1 MFYCEVY
8 VIINFRKQIIFLF
21 KYLLLLYSFSVVSIV
36 QLQLF
41 FLEALYIISE
51 ANQQIDI
58 CLGIVSGLVPNRDVI
73 VELQTLSGTSMG

>member
-8 VIINFRKQIIFLF
+8 ANINFRKQIIFLF
-21 KYLLLLYSFSVVSIV
+21 RYLLLLYSFSVVSIV

-41 FLEALYIISE
+41 FLEALYTITE
-51 ANQQIDI
+51 ANQQVDI